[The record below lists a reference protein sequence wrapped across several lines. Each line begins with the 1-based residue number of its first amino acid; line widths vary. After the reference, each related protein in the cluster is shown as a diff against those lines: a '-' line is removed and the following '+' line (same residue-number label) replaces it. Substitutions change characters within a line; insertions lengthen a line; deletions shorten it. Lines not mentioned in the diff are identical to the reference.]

1 MNIFILI
8 VFLYLIPGIYFMIL
22 DTKMNEIYLG
32 IIIFFT
38 FKWIF
43 NYRKCT
49 ISRIECLLR
58 RVKKEQGYLY
68 RFLNNLV
75 DLRYTEEFIVI
86 LPICILYILYNI
98 FYKKQYMKYLKSNI

>member
-75 DLRYTEEFIVI
+75 DIRFKEEIKI
-86 LPICILYILYNI
+86 IIPICILYILYNMI
-98 FYKKQYMKYLKSNI
+98 YKKQIFDFI